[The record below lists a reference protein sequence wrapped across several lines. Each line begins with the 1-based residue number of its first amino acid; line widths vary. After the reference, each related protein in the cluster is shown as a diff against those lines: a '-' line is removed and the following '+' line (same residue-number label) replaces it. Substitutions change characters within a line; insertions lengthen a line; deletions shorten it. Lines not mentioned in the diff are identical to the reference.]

1 MFFVSIFKQ
10 DRYCYLSFSSFF
22 NHLNFILMMKHH
34 VIPVIVIAGILMISC
49 HNKKTSET
57 PVVKDETTS
66 APMIIPEVGDTLLS
80 NGRKNIFLVSRR
92 ENPGLFVERAIF
104 PPGYKSNPHTHPG
117 NLNITVI
124 SGSINLVLSG
134 NPDSA
139 AVAKVYGP
147 GSFVIIPANQPHFE
161 WFTERSVMDITGI
174 GPLTTSNNAI
184 VHSSQQ

>member
-1 MFFVSIFKQ
+1 
-10 DRYCYLSFSSFF
+10 
-22 NHLNFILMMKHH
+22 MKHQF
-34 VIPVIVIAGILMISC
+34 IPVIVLAGILMISC
-49 HNKKTSET
+49 NNKKAVEDAE
-57 PVVKDETTS
+57 VKDEITA
-66 APMIIPEVGDTLLS
+66 APMIIPEAADTLLS

-92 ENPGLFVERAIF
+92 ENPGLFVERAVF

-124 SGSINLVLSG
+124 SGSFNLALSG
-134 NPDSA
+134 HPDST

-184 VHSSQQ
+184 VHSSQ